1 MILPKYHSNIYCTQA
16 HHYTV
21 SIAMNYWANHIDSLH
36 TYPGPA
42 LDMAH
47 QKPTSIH
54 PAVISP
60 YPVETFVL

>member
-1 MILPKYHSNIYCTQA
+1 
-16 HHYTV
+16 
-21 SIAMNYWANHIDSLH
+21 MNYWANHIDSLH

-42 LDMAH
+42 LDMAR